1 MRNSKRMYAAEKDK
15 HPMHKEK
22 KKNLMQIGKKNSLES
37 ILLDMIFHL
46 KMMENEDPYLSN

>member
-22 KKNLMQIGKKNSLES
+22 KKFMQIGKKNSLES